1 MSEFD
6 TFGITLSVA
15 DWRALLDLAQH
26 ADRSPSDYLRILIR
40 EAACQVLDQGP
51 DQEGSLTLPGE
62 DGYGNI

>member
-15 DWRALLDLAQH
+15 DWRALLDLAQR

-40 EAACQVLDQGP
+40 EAAYELLDQDL
-51 DQEGSLTLPGE
+51 DQEGSLTLSKEESHDNG
-62 DGYGNI
+62 

>member
-26 ADRSPSDYLRILIR
+26 ADRSPSDYVRILIR
-40 EAACQVLDQGP
+40 EAACQLLDQDL
-51 DQEGSLTLPGE
+51 DQEDSLTMSRE
-62 DGYGNI
+62 DSHGNG

>member
-40 EAACQVLDQGP
+40 EAAGQLFDQGP
-51 DQEGSLTLPGE
+51 DQEGSLTLPRADDHDNG
-62 DGYGNI
+62 